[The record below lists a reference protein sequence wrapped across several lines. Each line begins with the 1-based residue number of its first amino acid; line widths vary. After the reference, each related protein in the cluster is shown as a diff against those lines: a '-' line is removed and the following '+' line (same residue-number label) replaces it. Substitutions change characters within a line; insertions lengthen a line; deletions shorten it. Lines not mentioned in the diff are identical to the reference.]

1 TVFAAHGANALKLAR
16 IRALGAELRVAGADF
31 DAAKDEARAF
41 AASNG
46 ARFVEDGEEA
56 EITEGAG
63 TIGLELAAGR
73 EALDAVVLALGN
85 GALLNGVARWIKAA
99 SPMTRVIGVVS
110 RGAPAMAES
119 WQKGALVV
127 HPRVDT
133 IADGIAVRVPIAS
146 ALSDMKALV
155 DDVV

>member
-1 TVFAAHGANALKLAR
+1 
-16 IRALGAELRVAGADF
+16 
-31 DAAKDEARAF
+31 
-41 AASNG
+41 
-46 ARFVEDGEEA
+46 EDGAEA

-73 EALDAVVLALGN
+73 EALDAVVLPLGN

-110 RGAPAMAES
+110 RGAPSMAES

-146 ALSDMKALV
+146 ALSDMKGLV
-155 DDVV
+155 DDVVLVDDADLVKAMRLVKVHAGLVGEPAGVAGIAAILADPRGFAGLTVATV